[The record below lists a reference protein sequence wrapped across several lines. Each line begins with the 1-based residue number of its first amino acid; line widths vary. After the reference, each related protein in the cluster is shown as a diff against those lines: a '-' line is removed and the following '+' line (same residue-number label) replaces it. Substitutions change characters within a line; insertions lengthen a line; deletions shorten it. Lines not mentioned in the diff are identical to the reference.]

1 MPAADVKL
9 NMNTERSPRVRTAHL
24 WVPLRPLVIAA
35 VLALAVFTVACEQDA
50 QVPPI
55 PDPQGPPVTSTAPAG
70 TAPGGPGLLPP
81 DTPVSSTPGPRTTPT
96 AIPTSGTPVAEPG
109 RTLALAPIE
118 NVEVVSTK
126 PQAVIRVGSG
136 LPSGCARWA
145 GATVEHRRA
154 EIIVDVYNSMPAGPV
169 ACTAIYGYTTHDIV
183 LGPLSPGS
191 YKLRVNDRTIDLLV
205 Q

>member
-9 NMNTERSPRVRTAHL
+9 NVNTERSPRVSPSHL
-24 WVPLRPLVIAA
+24 RVSLRPFVVAA
-35 VLALAVFTVACEQDA
+35 VLSLTVFTAGCEEDA
-50 QVPPI
+50 QAPSAPP
-55 PDPQGPPVTSTAPAG
+55 PPAPAVTSTAPAG

-96 AIPTSGTPVAEPG
+96 AIPTSGMPVAEPG

-154 EIIVDVYNSMPAGPV
+154 EIIVDVYNSMPSGPV

-191 YKLRVNDRTIDLLV
+191 YKVRVNDRTIDLLV